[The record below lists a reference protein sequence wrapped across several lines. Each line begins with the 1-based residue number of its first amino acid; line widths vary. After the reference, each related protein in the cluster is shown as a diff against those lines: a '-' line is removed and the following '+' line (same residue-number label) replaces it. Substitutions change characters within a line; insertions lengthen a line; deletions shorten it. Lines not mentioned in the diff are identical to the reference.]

1 MLSDGGV
8 LGSEEQEIIAPAIA
22 ACFEDGIMAFGPF
35 AAGGFF
41 GMGDYLSFDGIVSM
55 YHDQGLAPF
64 KTLAGEKGVNFTAG
78 LPFVRTSPDHGTAFG
93 IAWKGRRMPLPC
105 VRRYMPQS
113 TYSVVGRDLMRR
125 LPTR

>member
-1 MLSDGGV
+1 MLSLNPHAGDGGV

-35 AAGGFF
+35 AADGFF

-64 KTLAGEKGVNFTAG
+64 KTLAGEKG
-78 LPFVRTSPDHGTAFG
+78 
-93 IAWKGRRMPLPC
+93 
-105 VRRYMPQS
+105 
-113 TYSVVGRDLMRR
+113 
-125 LPTR
+125 